1 MATWLEFRRVLFR
14 SVLTGSGTDALQR
27 AIVCACQRIGR
38 GAVAAI
44 PAYGC
49 YDIATAAIGAEVR
62 FFLYD
67 IDPVTL
73 GPDLDSLGSAIAAGA
88 SVIVVAP
95 LYGVPVE
102 WGEIVALVS
111 RVGGVIVE
119 DAAQAHGASWQG
131 FPLGS
136 LGDYSVLSFGRGKGW
151 SGGGRGGTL
160 LSRGPAADAIDSEGY
175 DDIVGPG
182 WTTIVLAFVQWL
194 LGRPPWYGIPA
205 SIPYLGLGE
214 TQYRDPTPSCGMQT
228 ASAVLLRMTASPA
241 DRYARGRR
249 DRANELLQRLP
260 LVSYLSSI
268 ATEMDKSGAL
278 IMARERKSVVPALR

>member
-88 SVIVVAP
+88 SAVVVAP
-95 LYGVPVE
+95 LYGAPVAC
-102 WGEIVALVS
+102 GAAGAADS
-111 RVGGVIVE
+111 RVAGV
-119 DAAQAHGASWQG
+119 
-131 FPLGS
+131 
-136 LGDYSVLSFGRGKGW
+136 
-151 SGGGRGGTL
+151 
-160 LSRGPAADAIDSEGY
+160 
-175 DDIVGPG
+175 VG
-182 WTTIVLAFVQWL
+182 
-194 LGRPPWYGIPA
+194 
-205 SIPYLGLGE
+205 E
-214 TQYRDPTPSCGMQT
+214 
-228 ASAVLLRMTASPA
+228 
-241 DRYARGRR
+241 
-249 DRANELLQRLP
+249 
-260 LVSYLSSI
+260 
-268 ATEMDKSGAL
+268 
-278 IMARERKSVVPALR
+278 